1 MEEDNKPEEAQK
13 PPTLDELV
21 AMPLSEAEARVQL
34 ANLDIQLAQC
44 NQDKAEIDRRISD
57 IMAVRAV
64 VLRRVLNPQPQPEAP
79 DDDNG

>member
-1 MEEDNKPEEAQK
+1 MEENKPEETQK

-64 VLRRVLNPQPQPEAP
+64 VLRRVLNPQPQSEAP
-79 DDDNG
+79 DDANG

>member
-1 MEEDNKPEEAQK
+1 MVIDKKPEEAQK

-44 NQDKAEIDRRISD
+44 NQEKAEIDRRVTD

-64 VLRRVLNPQPQPEAP
+64 VLRRVLNPQPRPEAS
-79 DDDNG
+79 DDANG